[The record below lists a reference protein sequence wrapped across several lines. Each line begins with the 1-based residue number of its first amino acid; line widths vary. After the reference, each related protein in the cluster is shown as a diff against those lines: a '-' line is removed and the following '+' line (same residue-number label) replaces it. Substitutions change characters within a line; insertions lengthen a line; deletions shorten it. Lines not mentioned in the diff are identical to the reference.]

1 MDKTGVAGAVKIP
14 GGSRGTTGALAIFA
28 KTPGLS
34 PVKTRLAA
42 DVGARLAEKFYRLS
56 LEAAEEM
63 AARVRDL
70 SGGSI
75 RPVWAL
81 AERNGEAD
89 GPWKSFPA
97 IWSGDGD
104 LGKRLHTVYSSL
116 LKNHDYV
123 MMIGT
128 DSPQLEPSL
137 LLEAS
142 RKIIENPG
150 SCVVGPCPDG
160 GFYLFGAKIPIPE
173 SVWTGVA
180 YSTDVTL
187 RELARNM
194 ESQNIPVRL
203 ISKQGDVDSARDL
216 KTVMN
221 ALETSPDPL
230 PAQRKLLGWLR
241 ARKGTLKI
249 EGRGKTGNNARRA

>member
-1 MDKTGVAGAVKIP
+1 MAGAVKIQE
-14 GGSRGTTGALAIFA
+14 GFRGPTGALAIFA

-56 LEAAEEM
+56 LEAAEEI

-70 SGGSI
+70 SEGAI

-81 AERNGEAD
+81 AERNGKAK
-89 GPWKSFPA
+89 GPWKFFPA
-97 IWSGDGD
+97 IWTGDGD
-104 LGKRLHTVYSSL
+104 LGERLHAVYSSL

-123 MMIGT
+123 MMMGT

-142 RKIIENPG
+142 RKIFENPG
-150 SCVVGPCPDG
+150 SCVIGPCPDG
-160 GFYLFGAKIPIPE
+160 GFYLFGAKMPIPE

-180 YSTDVTL
+180 YSTNATL
-187 RELARNM
+187 RELASNL
-194 ESQNIPVRL
+194 ENQNIPVRL
-203 ISKQGDVDSARDL
+203 ISTRGDVDAARDL
-216 KTVMN
+216 KTIMN
-221 ALETSPDPL
+221 VLETSPDLL
-230 PAQRKLLGWLR
+230 PAQRKLLVWLR
-241 ARKGTLKI
+241 ARKETLKS
-249 EGRGKTGNNARRA
+249 EGRKKPGENARRF

>member
-1 MDKTGVAGAVKIP
+1 MAGAVKIRE
-14 GGSRGTTGALAIFA
+14 GIRRTTGALAIFA

-56 LEAAEEM
+56 LEAAEEI

-70 SGGSI
+70 SEGAI

-81 AERNGEAD
+81 AERNGGA
-89 GPWKSFPA
+89 GGSWKSFPS
-97 IWSGDGD
+97 IWTGDGD
-104 LGKRLHTVYSSL
+104 LGERLHAVYSSL
-116 LKNHDYV
+116 LENYDYV
-123 MMIGT
+123 MMMGT

-137 LLEAS
+137 FLEAS
-142 RKIIENPG
+142 RKIFENPE
-150 SCVVGPCPDG
+150 SCVIGPCPDG

-180 YSTDVTL
+180 YSTNAAL
-187 RELARNM
+187 RDLARNL
-194 ESQNIPVRL
+194 ESQNIAVRL
-203 ISKQGDVDSARDL
+203 ISTQGDVDDARDL

-221 ALETSPDPL
+221 ALEATPDLL
-230 PAQRKLLGWLR
+230 PAQRQLLVWLR
-241 ARKGTLKI
+241 ARKGTLKS
-249 EGRGKTGNNARRA
+249 EGREKPGKNARRV